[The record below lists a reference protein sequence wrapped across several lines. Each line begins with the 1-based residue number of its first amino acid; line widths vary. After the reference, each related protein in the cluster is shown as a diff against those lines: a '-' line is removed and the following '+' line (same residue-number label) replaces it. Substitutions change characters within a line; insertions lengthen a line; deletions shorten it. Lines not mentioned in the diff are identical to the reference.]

1 MSRNIYNE
9 FTKWG
14 LSRMKNRDRYIL
26 KRNEYD
32 MLSAVQLALLHGER
46 CVISALMAQDYS
58 CPKYVNDNEDPYERC
73 CQCIQEWL
81 NEEN

>member
-1 MSRNIYNE
+1 MLRTIYNE

-32 MLSAVQLALLHGER
+32 MLMEIQAALAHGEK
-46 CVISALMAQDYS
+46 CVVDAITRKERDCANYIKQDLEVCS
-58 CPKYVNDNEDPYERC
+58 K
-73 CQCIQEWL
+73 CIQAWL
-81 NEEN
+81 NEES